1 MTRIFDR
8 RAQDRN
14 RARFANPPPA
24 RPLQAEIESRLLE
37 SLVYLD
43 DRVPKTVLDVGAGS
57 GTAAQALTRR
67 WPKALVV
74 ALDRARIPTR
84 PPGKRGWWPFRAVP
98 ARLCADAR
106 FLPLAD
112 GSIEVLA
119 ANLCLQEIDDLTA
132 TLAEFRRVLSPG
144 GLLLVSL
151 FGPETLRELREA
163 LLDIG
168 AGDRRVHPFPSIQ
181 AVGASVQA
189 AGFRDP
195 VLDRDMLSVAHPS
208 VRHLCD
214 EIRQHGASNALAD
227 RPRGLFG
234 RNRPSAL
241 EQAYPARR
249 ADGHV
254 LSTWEAIYVLAWAP
268 AAGTA
273 RTEAGVRIAAVPV
286 ADIPIRRRR
295 S

>member
-14 RARFANPPPA
+14 RARFANPAPA

-37 SLVYLD
+37 SLIYLD

-57 GTAAQALTRR
+57 GTAAQALLRR
-67 WPKALVV
+67 WPKAQVV
-74 ALDRARIPTR
+74 ALDRARMPTPSPAR
-84 PPGKRGWWPFRAVP
+84 RWWWRFRAVP

-106 FLPLAD
+106 SLPLAD
-112 GSIEVLA
+112 GSIEVLV
-119 ANLCLQEIDDLTA
+119 ANLCLQEIGDLA
-132 TLAEFRRVLSPG
+132 GTLTEFRRVLSPG
-144 GLLLVSL
+144 GLLLASL

-163 LLDIG
+163 LLGVG

-181 AVGASVQA
+181 AIGAAVQV

-227 RPRGLFG
+227 RPRGLSG
-234 RNRPSAL
+234 RNRLAAL
-241 EQAYPARR
+241 ERAYPARR
-249 ADGHV
+249 ADGSV

-268 AAGTA
+268 AAGAA